1 MNLFSLGD
9 ALYFNDLE
17 CFDLETEPRL
27 TQVKETL
34 LKEFAV
40 VMTTGSSAAFFCS
53 APLHRE
59 VQFMDDLLYH
69 PIYFMNRKE
78 QELYVP

>member
-1 MNLFSLGD
+1 
-9 ALYFNDLE
+9 LYLNDLE
-17 CFDLETEPRL
+17 CFALESELRL

-40 VMTTGSSAAFFCS
+40 VMRTGSSAAFFCS

-59 VQFMDDLLYH
+59 VQFMDHLLYD
-69 PIYFMNRKE
+69 PVYLTNCKE